1 VARSRRER
9 WRQGVADGEFGHGSP
24 QPVIRRE
31 DAVVAV
37 AMLAWRRD
45 QVGEAVEEF
54 VG

>member
-1 VARSRRER
+1 MASAVTAGRSLM
-9 WRQGVADGEFGHGSP
+9 
-24 QPVIRRE
+24 IRRE

-45 QVGEAVEEF
+45 QVGEAVEQF